1 MIVFTYLNMLDK
13 KNRITKQKEFDQ
25 FFGKEFKQKKG
36 QNVAGKFVILKC
48 FDNETED
55 TRFAF
60 VVSNKVDKRATH
72 RNKIRR
78 QLRSI
83 IRDNASCLKKGKD
96 CLIIIKP
103 SIKDKEFIDVEKEF
117 TLLLKKVKLI

>member
-1 MIVFTYLNMLDK
+1 MLDK